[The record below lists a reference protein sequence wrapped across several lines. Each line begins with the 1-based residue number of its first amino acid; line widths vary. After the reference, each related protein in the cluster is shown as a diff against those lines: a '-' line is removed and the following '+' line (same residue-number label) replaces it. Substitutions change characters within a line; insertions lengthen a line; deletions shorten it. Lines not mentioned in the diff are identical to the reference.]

1 MRRLI
6 ELITGQNNLN
16 YIQSKVNQGLTT
28 ELCRFCEEEEETFA
42 HLLNECP
49 CFNTYRRDLLQ
60 NKPVINTLKWKA
72 TLLIQFSRIEVIDEA
87 LTTHEAYIDV

>member
-1 MRRLI
+1 MRHII

-16 YIQSKVNQGLTT
+16 YVQSKVNQGLTT
-28 ELCRFCEEEEETFA
+28 ELCRFYEEEEETFA

-60 NKPVINTLKWKA
+60 NKPVINTIKWKA
-72 TLLIQFSRIEVIDEA
+72 TTLVQFSQIQVIDEA
-87 LTTHEAYIDV
+87 LPTHETYIDV

>member
-6 ELITGQNNLN
+6 EIITGQNNLN

-28 ELCRFCEEEEETFA
+28 EFCRFCEEEEETFA

-49 CFNTYRRDLLQ
+49 CFNTFRRDLLK
-60 NKPVINTLKWKA
+60 NKPAINTLKWKA
-72 TLLIQFSRIEVIDEA
+72 TTLIKIFPNRGN
-87 LTTHEAYIDV
+87 